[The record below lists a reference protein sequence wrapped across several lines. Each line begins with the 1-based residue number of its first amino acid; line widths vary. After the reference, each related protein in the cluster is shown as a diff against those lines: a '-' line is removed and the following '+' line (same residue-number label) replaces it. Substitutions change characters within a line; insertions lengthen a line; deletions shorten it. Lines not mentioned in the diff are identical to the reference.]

1 MTPVDRSHVRSSARS
16 GLVVL
21 AIFVLAGGLF
31 AQAPERFFD
40 TAAAPQGKIR
50 LTIFYPTVGSIKA
63 LLSVKEQGLI
73 PYDNL
78 EVVGVHHAKE
88 RSNYDDSIKFVRENK
103 IDWIKFH
110 TVTAE
115 LGVENIY
122 KKNEA
127 SDEFRKIFDLS
138 NGIIFFGGP
147 DIPPAAYGQKT
158 HLLTV
163 ITDPYRHY
171 LELSMI
177 FHLLGGSQDA
187 GAKGFLDKRPDFP
200 VLGIC
205 LGMQSL
211 NAGTGGTLIQD
222 IWTETYGQSRV
233 EDIIALGQLQWH
245 NNPHPKIAPLDRSL
259 IPYNIHPVKISTGS
273 RFWTALGLTPAD
285 QPYIMSS
292 HHQAADKPGKGF
304 KTTAVSPDGK
314 VVETIE
320 HEKFANVIGLQFHP
334 EFPIIWDATPKYKFA
349 PEDKDLFGCRTI
361 LEAHPPSLEFHK
373 RFWLW
378 FFGKVKGPAK

>member
-1 MTPVDRSHVRSSARS
+1 MTPSDRLKARSSARL
-16 GLVVL
+16 GLVFAAVL
-21 AIFVLAGGLF
+21 VFVAGLS
-31 AQAPERFFD
+31 AQTPERFFD
-40 TAAAPQGKIR
+40 TAAAPQKQIR

-63 LLSVKEQGLI
+63 LLSLKDQGLI

-88 RSNYDDSIKFVRENK
+88 RFDYQESIKFVRENK

-110 TVTAE
+110 TVTTE
-115 LGVENIY
+115 LGLDTIY
-122 KKNEA
+122 KKNAA

-138 NGIIFFGGP
+138 NGIVFFGGP
-147 DIPPAAYGQKT
+147 DIPPAFYGQK
-158 HLLTV
+158 TV

-171 LELSMI
+171 LEISMI

-187 GAKGFLDKRPDFP
+187 GAKGFLEKRPDFP

-211 NAGTGGTLIQD
+211 NVATGGTLIQD

-233 EDIIALGQLQWH
+233 EDIIALGQLKWH
-245 NNPHPKIAPLDRSL
+245 NNPHPRIAPLDRSL
-259 IPYNIHPVKISTGS
+259 ITYNIHPVKISAGS
-273 RFWTALGLTPAD
+273 RFWTALGLNPAD

-292 HHQAADKPGKGF
+292 HHQAADKLGQGF
-304 KTTAVSPDGK
+304 KTVAASPDGK
-314 VVETIE
+314 VVEAIE
-320 HEKFANVIGLQFHP
+320 HEKFPNVIGLQFHP

-349 PEDKDLFGCRTI
+349 PEDRDLFGCRTI

-378 FFGKVKGPAK
+378 FFAKVKGPTK